1 MVIYLSFSQIAA
13 EIENLYHEKGS
24 RPSLLDAVSSLNQ
37 NGHFLTESPNK
48 ELIEKLSSAKE
59 DDFLAMM
66 NQLCI
71 EFDQDIIAAN
81 LNEKPDKNS
90 GNELQS
96 WTRGY
101 PANTF
106 MSYVFYKEASSPH
119 LARDYFE
126 MDYVYKGKCELLYE
140 GSKYDLSA
148 GDMCLIPPM
157 ALHDVRIRD
166 RDTFLIQQLLNY
178 NTFYSAFIS
187 LLSENN
193 ILSDFFKALLLN
205 KSSTNYLLLSTG
217 NSFQLR
223 SIARNLFLEQY
234 RYDSYAPQCST
245 DWLRILFTYVLRFVG
260 ENYRFSG
267 SNNNLDYAG
276 ILKFLNVNYRTTT
289 LQEVADH
296 FHYSSSYLS
305 TSIKQMTGKTYSEL
319 IRNLKMADARHYLE
333 TTDKSVD
340 EISALV
346 GYNSTDQ
353 FSRTF
358 RDYHH
363 LTPSAYRKNH
373 NCGGSYHDSSSF
385 YERPWAGRCNSS
397 TAAPGVF

>member
-1 MVIYLSFSQIAA
+1 M
-13 EIENLYHEKGS
+13 
-24 RPSLLDAVSSLNQ
+24 
-37 NGHFLTESPNK
+37 
-48 ELIEKLSSAKE
+48 
-59 DDFLAMM
+59 
-66 NQLCI
+66 
-71 EFDQDIIAAN
+71 
-81 LNEKPDKNS
+81 
-90 GNELQS
+90 
-96 WTRGY
+96 
-101 PANTF
+101 
-106 MSYVFYKEASSPH
+106 
-119 LARDYFE
+119 
-126 MDYVYKGKCELLYE
+126 
-140 GSKYDLSA
+140 
-148 GDMCLIPPM
+148 
-157 ALHDVRIRD
+157 
-166 RDTFLIQQLLNY
+166 
-178 NTFYSAFIS
+178 
-187 LLSENN
+187 
-193 ILSDFFKALLLN
+193 
-205 KSSTNYLLLSTG
+205 
-217 NSFQLR
+217 
-223 SIARNLFLEQY
+223 
-234 RYDSYAPQCST
+234 
-245 DWLRILFTYVLRFVG
+245 LRFVG